1 MVKIPSRP
9 NHIWKKKDLKKSSKG
24 TRYGCCLVHETLKIC
39 NFSAKKA
46 ILMRFSTIMYLHKI
60 SYLAEKLA

>member
-24 TRYGCCLVHETLKIC
+24 TPYGFCLVHETLKNC
-39 NFSAKKA
+39 NLTTKKA

-60 SYLAEKLA
+60 SYLAENLA